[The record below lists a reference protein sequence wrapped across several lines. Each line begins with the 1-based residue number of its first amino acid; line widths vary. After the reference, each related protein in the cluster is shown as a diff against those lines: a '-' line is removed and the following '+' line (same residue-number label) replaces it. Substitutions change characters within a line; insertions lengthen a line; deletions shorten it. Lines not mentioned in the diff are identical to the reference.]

1 MRRKAV
7 LLILICTVAYSYGQ
21 RVLNKSLVNKDAR
34 FFYLDAG
41 PAYRI
46 QLETNTDHKID
57 VRAVVEGEYSQEMLI
72 DLREDGSNV
81 YISPAFSPEFQ
92 PQNDKLS
99 AHKVVSV
106 SLNISLPE
114 GMSLSVKGIQS
125 DISVRGKFQSL
136 SVYLKDGRC
145 NLHELLGIVNI
156 STVSAAISVSAK
168 NGVVRAQSDS
178 GVVEIEQ
185 LPLGDAEYN
194 LRSDSGNIKVL
205 KIPS

>member
-7 LLILICTVAYSYGQ
+7 LLLLICAVTHSYGQ

-46 QLETNTDHKID
+46 QLETNTDHQLDI
-57 VRAVVEGEYSQEMLI
+57 RAVVEGEYAQEMLI
-72 DLREDGSNV
+72 DLREEGSNV

-106 SLNISLPE
+106 SLHISLPE
-114 GMSLSVKGIQS
+114 GVSLSIKGTES
-125 DISVRGKFQSL
+125 DISVRGKYQSL
-136 SVYLKDGRC
+136 NVDLKNGLCD
-145 NLHELLGIVNI
+145 LHELQGIVSI
-156 STVSAAISVSAK
+156 STVSAGISVSAK
-168 NGVVRAQSDS
+168 NGVVHAQSDS

-185 LPLGDAEYN
+185 LPLGEAEYD
-194 LRSDSGNIKVL
+194 LRSDSGNIKVT
-205 KIPS
+205 KITS